1 MVRASTFGDFV
12 DAAQSVRHLLPVV
25 TRDIG
30 DTWNYGP
37 PSDPLKNQQFREM
50 SRLRAQC
57 VRDGRCDPGS
67 LAMQRFDRLLTK
79 IPEHT
84 WGEDT
89 TWYLHDYD
97 NWTNAQ
103 LQAALGQENYRM
115 TVDSWLDQRQ
125 YLPNAVAILDRASE
139 HAYTQLAKDI
149 RAALASLEPARPAP
163 SRSTGWLRATSG
175 QNGQNGQNGQRF
187 VCHGA
192 SFAFAPDASLEWTPT
207 PALGTHPG
215 CAANHGSAMACCGQD
230 GRVSLQHQC
239 PAEAPTC
246 VGYEA
251 GKKLGKCTGSTP
263 HVFGRYVY
271 QTLDAQ
277 DFTDFDNDYGNRG
290 CGPTTENPG
299 CHNFNKPNMS
309 SADPHHLEVSPAL
322 SQLWYK
328 PSASPDTGDKTA
340 IAACEFLVEGRVS
353 GNVTTLYGAPTTV
366 WTEVKVMGDGDGYS
380 ITFDVQWF
388 NKTATRLAEV
398 CAPGVDSCEVVSVLF
413 VCLYRCV

>member
-1 MVRASTFGDFV
+1 MRASTFDAFV
-12 DAAQSVRHLLPVV
+12 DAAQSVRHALPVV

-57 VRDGRCDPGS
+57 VHDGRCDPGS

-97 NWTNAQ
+97 NWTNTQ

-125 YLPNAVAILDRASE
+125 YLPNAVAVLDRANE
-139 HAYTQLAKDI
+139 QTYTQLAKDI
-149 RAALASLEPARPAP
+149 RSALASLVPARPSP

-175 QNGQNGQNGQRF
+175 QTGQRF

-192 SFAFAPDASLEWTPT
+192 SFAFAPDASLEWT
-207 PALGTHPG
+207 
-215 CAANHGSAMACCGQD
+215 S
-230 GRVSLQHQC
+230 
-239 PAEAPTC
+239 
-246 VGYEA
+246 
-251 GKKLGKCTGSTP
+251 TGSTP

-271 QTLDAQ
+271 QTLDAK

-309 SADPHHLEVSPAL
+309 SADPHHLEVSPVL

-328 PSASPDTGDKTA
+328 PSTSMGDSTA
-340 IAACEFLVEGRVS
+340 TAACEFLVEGRVS

-366 WTEVKVMGDGDGYS
+366 WTEVTVAGGGDVHT

-398 CAPGVDSCEVVSVLF
+398 CTVQCT
-413 VCLYRCV
+413 CL